1 MNESPPDPKHTEAP
15 FFSVI
20 IPVYN
25 RSEVVSAAISSVLAQ
40 TFSDFEII
48 VIDDGSTDAT
58 PDRLADFGERIRVF
72 RQTNAGGGP
81 ARQLGISKARGTYIA
96 FLDSDDTWFPWTLAT
111 YRRVIDETNGPALVL
126 GRAWHTNQEPREPA
140 CAECHYAVHADFL
153 ESSHHHR
160 WYGFSVIAAHSSAIP
175 SHGALPSTR
184 VAAQDLHFLLMM
196 GTSPGFITIQ
206 SPMTAVYSV
215 HDGNICGN
223 PEALLNAM
231 QHILAQEK
239 HDNFPGGLER
249 CRRRRDLIYRS
260 VRAASM
266 KALRSGHLRAAFLL
280 YAASARWHLA
290 TVRLTYLLRFPVL
303 LLGAAVSHVMRR
315 PRINRC

>member
-1 MNESPPDPKHTEAP
+1 MNEGPAPQQAAAP

-25 RSEVVSAAISSVLAQ
+25 RSEAVSAAITSVLAQ
-40 TFSDFEII
+40 TFTDFEII

-111 YRRVIDETNGPALVL
+111 YRRVIDETRSPSLVL
-126 GRAWHTNQEPREPA
+126 GKAWHTNKEPSDPA
-140 CAECHYAVHADFL
+140 CAECHYAVHTDFL
-153 ESSHHHR
+153 ESSRHHR
-160 WYGFSVIAAHSSAIP
+160 WYGFSVLVARSSAIP
-175 SHGALPSTR
+175 PDGVLPSTR

-196 GTSPGFITIQ
+196 GTSPGFVAIQ

-223 PEALLNAM
+223 PEALLDAM
-231 QHILAQEK
+231 RHILAQEK
-239 HDNFPGGLER
+239 HDKFPGGLD
-249 CRRRRDLIYRS
+249 RRRSRRDMIYRS
-260 VRAASM
+260 ARAASM
-266 KALRSGHLRAAFLL
+266 KSLQSGHLRAALLL
-280 YAASARWHLA
+280 YAATARWHLA
-290 TVRLTYLLRFPVL
+290 TMRLTYLLRFPVL
-303 LLGAAVSHVMRR
+303 FLGAALSQVMRR
-315 PRINRC
+315 CHTCRC